1 MNERIPPHSADAEKS
16 VLGALMLDRD
26 ALFQVMEILKPED
39 FYSDAHKEIYRAAE
53 GLHRKNEPVDTLTVS
68 DELKRRKSLDM
79 AGGRGYIAALS
90 TMVPA
95 TANAAQYARI
105 VAEKAVLRR
114 LIGASSEI
122 MDESYGD
129 SRDAREIL
137 DDAERKIF
145 AIAQAGQHKDF
156 SRIGDVLFDN
166 YKHIN
171 EIANL
176 KGLTGLTTGF
186 IDLDKKTSGLQRSDM
201 IIVAARPGMGKT
213 AFALNIAHKAALR
226 VDAKVL
232 IFSLEMSKEQL
243 VYRFLSLESHV
254 EITRL
259 RDGKLN
265 EDEWTRINEAMDV
278 LQNTDIF
285 IDDTPGIP
293 VMEIRNKARRMK
305 SEHGLDLI
313 IVDYL
318 QLMSETGRTENR
330 NQEISVISRMFKQ
343 LAREMDC
350 PVIVLSQLSREV
362 DKRKDKIPVLSDLR
376 DSGAIEQDADLI
388 LFLHRED
395 YYTEVADAPD
405 ATQNNL
411 CRVIIAKHRNGE
423 TGFIE
428 LSWVGRYTKFADR
441 ARDVEPS
448 RFSESY

>member
-1 MNERIPPHSADAEKS
+1 MNERIPPHSDDAEKS
-16 VLGALMLDRD
+16 VLGALMLDKD
-26 ALFQVMEILKPED
+26 ALYSVMEILKAED

-53 GLHRKNEPVDTLTVS
+53 ELHRKSGPVDTLTVS

-79 AGGRGYIAALS
+79 TGGRGYIAALS

-122 MDESYGD
+122 MEDGYRD
-129 SRDAREIL
+129 SRDVREVL
-137 DDAERKIF
+137 DDAERRIF
-145 AIAQAGQHKDF
+145 AIAQTSQHKDYI
-156 SRIGDVLFDN
+156 RIGDVLLDN
-166 YKHIN
+166 YKHIR

-186 IDLDKKTSGLQRSDM
+186 ADLNKKTSGLQKSDM
-201 IIVAARPGMGKT
+201 IVVAARPGMGKT
-213 AFALNIAHKAALR
+213 AFALNIAHKASQLAGAR
-226 VDAKVL
+226 VL

-265 EDEWTRINEAMDV
+265 DDEWERIEEAMDV
-278 LQNTDIF
+278 LQRTSIF

-293 VMEIRNKARRMK
+293 VLEIKNKARRLK
-305 SEHGLDLI
+305 AEHGLDLI

-318 QLMSETGRTENR
+318 QLMSEGGRVENR
-330 NQEISVISRMFKQ
+330 NQEISVISRMLKQ
-343 LAREMDC
+343 LAREMEC

-362 DKRKDKIPVLSDLR
+362 EKRKDKMPVMSDLR

-395 YYTEVADAPD
+395 YYGDGADAPD
-405 ATQNNL
+405 ATQSNV
-411 CRVIIAKHRNGE
+411 CKAIIAKHRNGE
-423 TGFIE
+423 TGVIE
-428 LSWVGRYTKFADR
+428 LSWIGRYTKFADR
-441 ARDVEPS
+441 ARGQ
-448 RFSESY
+448 F

>member
-1 MNERIPPHSADAEKS
+1 MNERIPPHSDDAEKS
-16 VLGALMLDRD
+16 VLGALMLDKD
-26 ALFQVMEILKPED
+26 ALFHVMEILKSGD
-39 FYSDAHKEIYRAAE
+39 FYSDAHKEIYSAAE
-53 GLHRKNEPVDTLTVS
+53 DLHRKNEPVDTLTVS

-105 VAEKAVLRR
+105 VAEKALLRR

-122 MDESYGD
+122 LDESYRD
-129 SRDAREIL
+129 SRDAREVL
-137 DDAERKIF
+137 DDAERRIF
-145 AIAQAGQHKDF
+145 AIAQMGQHKDY
-156 SRIGDVLFDN
+156 SRIKDVLFEN
-166 YKHIN
+166 YKRIN

-176 KGLTGLTTGF
+176 QGGLTGLTTGF
-186 IDLDKKTSGLQRSDM
+186 ADLDKKTSGLQRSDM
-201 IIVAARPGMGKT
+201 IVIAARPGMGKT

-226 VDAKVL
+226 AGAKVL

-243 VYRFLSLESHV
+243 VNRFISLESHV

-265 EDEWTRINEAMDV
+265 NDEWERINEAMDV
-278 LQNTDIF
+278 LQNTAIF

-318 QLMSETGRTENR
+318 QLMSESGRTENR
-330 NQEISVISRMFKQ
+330 NQEISVISRMLKQ

-362 DKRKDKIPVLSDLR
+362 EKRKGKMPILSDLR

-388 LFLHRED
+388 IFLHRED
-395 YYTEVADAPD
+395 YYTEGGGEAPD
-405 ATQNNL
+405 AAQSNL
-411 CRVIIAKHRNGE
+411 CKTIIAKHRNGE
-423 TGFIE
+423 TGVVG

-441 ARDVEPS
+441 AYSDSERDH
-448 RFSESY
+448 F

>member
-1 MNERIPPHSADAEKS
+1 MNERIPPHSDDAEKS
-16 VLGALMLDRD
+16 VLGALMLDKD
-26 ALFQVMEILKPED
+26 ALFNVMEILKAED

-53 GLHRKNEPVDTLTVS
+53 ELHRSNEPVDTLTVS

-79 AGGRGYIAALS
+79 TGGRGYIAALS

-122 MDESYGD
+122 MEESYRD
-129 SRDAREIL
+129 SRDMREIL
-137 DDAERKIF
+137 DDAERRIF
-145 AIAQAGQHKDF
+145 AIAQASQHKDY
-156 SRIGDVLFDN
+156 SRINEVLYGN
-166 YKHIN
+166 YKHIH

-186 IDLDKKTSGLQRSDM
+186 ADLDKRTSGLQKSDM
-201 IIVAARPGMGKT
+201 IVVAARPGMGKT

-226 VDAKVL
+226 VGAKVL

-265 EDEWTRINEAMDV
+265 DDEWERIDEAMDV
-278 LQNTDIF
+278 LQKTAIF

-293 VMEIRNKARRMK
+293 VMEIKNKARRLK
-305 SEHGLDLI
+305 AEHGLDLI

-318 QLMSETGRTENR
+318 QLMSEGGRVENR
-330 NQEISVISRMFKQ
+330 NQEISVISRMLKQ
-343 LAREMDC
+343 LAREMEC

-362 DKRKDKIPVLSDLR
+362 EKRKDKLPIMSDLR

-388 LFLHRED
+388 IFLHRED
-395 YYTEVADAPD
+395 YYADGSDAPD
-405 ATQNNL
+405 ATQSNV
-411 CRVIIAKHRNGE
+411 CKTIIAKHRNGE
-423 TGFIE
+423 TGVVD

-441 ARDVEPS
+441 ARE
-448 RFSESY
+448 F

>member
-1 MNERIPPHSADAEKS
+1 MNERIPPHSDDAEKS
-16 VLGALMLDRD
+16 VLGAIMLDKD
-26 ALFQVMEILKPED
+26 ALYGVMEILKAED
-39 FYSDAHKEIYRAAE
+39 FYSDAHREICRAAAE
-53 GLHRKNEPVDTLTVS
+53 LHRRNEPVDTLTVS

-122 MDESYGD
+122 MEDGYRD
-129 SRDAREIL
+129 SRDVREVL
-137 DDAERKIF
+137 DDAERRIF
-145 AIAQAGQHKDF
+145 AIAQTSQHTDYSK
-156 SRIGDVLFDN
+156 IGEVLYDN
-166 YKHIN
+166 YKHIH
-171 EIANL
+171 EIANK

-186 IDLDKKTSGLQRSDM
+186 VDIDKKTSGLQKSDM
-201 IIVAARPGMGKT
+201 IVVAARPGMGKT

-226 VDAKVL
+226 AGAKVL

-265 EDEWTRINEAMDV
+265 DEEWERINEAMDV
-278 LQNTDIF
+278 LQGANIF

-293 VMEIRNKARRMK
+293 VMEIKNKARRLK

-313 IVDYL
+313 VVDYL
-318 QLMSETGRTENR
+318 QLMSEGGRAENR
-330 NQEISVISRMFKQ
+330 NQEISVISRMLKQ
-343 LAREMDC
+343 LAREMEC

-362 DKRKDKIPVLSDLR
+362 EKRRDKMPVMSDLR

-388 LFLHRED
+388 IFLHRED
-395 YYTEVADAPD
+395 YYTDGADEPD
-405 ATQNNL
+405 ATQSNV
-411 CRVIIAKHRNGE
+411 CKTIIAKHRNGE
-423 TGFIE
+423 TGVIE

-441 ARDVEPS
+441 ARDS
-448 RFSESY
+448 ARDHF

>member
-1 MNERIPPHSADAEKS
+1 MNERIPPHSDDAEKS
-16 VLGALMLDRD
+16 VLGALMLDED
-26 ALFQVMEILKPED
+26 ALFQIMEILKPDD
-39 FYSDAHKEIYRAAE
+39 FYSDAHKEIYRTAE
-53 GLHRKNEPVDTLTVS
+53 ELHRKSIPVDTLTVS
-68 DELKRRKSLDM
+68 DELKRRRSLDM

-114 LIGASSEI
+114 LISASSEI
-122 MDESYGD
+122 MNEAYGD
-129 SRDAREIL
+129 KRDAREIL
-137 DDAERKIF
+137 DDAERSIF
-145 AIAQAGQHKDF
+145 AIAQMGQHKDF

-186 IDLDKKTSGLQRSDM
+186 ADLNKRTSGLQKSDM
-201 IIVAARPGMGKT
+201 IVIAARPGMGKT

-226 VDAKVL
+226 ARAKIL

-265 EDEWTRINEAMDV
+265 DDEWTRINEAMDV

-318 QLMSETGRTENR
+318 QLMSESSRTENR
-330 NQEISVISRMFKQ
+330 NQEISVISRMLKQ

-362 DKRKDKIPVLSDLR
+362 EKRRDKMPILSDLR

-388 LFLHRED
+388 IFLHRED
-395 YYTEVADAPD
+395 YYTDGSDAPD

-423 TGFIE
+423 TGLIE

-441 ARDVEPS
+441 AYGME
-448 RFSESY
+448 

>member
-1 MNERIPPHSADAEKS
+1 MNERIPPHSDDAEKS
-16 VLGALMLDRD
+16 VLGALMLDKD
-26 ALFQVMEILKPED
+26 ALFQVMELLRPED

-53 GLHRKNEPVDTLTVS
+53 ELHRRNDPVDVLTVS
-68 DELKRRKSLDM
+68 DALKRRKSLDM
-79 AGGRGYIAALS
+79 TGGRGYIAALS
-90 TMVPA
+90 TMVPT

-105 VAEKAVLRR
+105 VAEKALLRR

-122 MDESYGD
+122 MDEGYRD
-129 SRDAREIL
+129 SRAAREIL
-137 DDAERKIF
+137 DDAERRIF
-145 AIAQAGQHKDF
+145 AIAQASQHKDY
-156 SRIGDVLFDN
+156 SRISDVLYSN
-166 YKHIN
+166 YKRIN

-186 IDLDKKTSGLQRSDM
+186 TDLDKRTSGLQKSDM
-201 IIVAARPGMGKT
+201 IVIAARPGMGKT

-226 VDAKVL
+226 ADAKVL

-243 VYRFLSLESHV
+243 VYRFFSLEAHV

-265 EDEWTRINEAMDV
+265 DDEWKRINEAIDV
-278 LQNTDIF
+278 LQNTAIF
-285 IDDTPGIP
+285 IDDTPGVP

-318 QLMSETGRTENR
+318 QLMSEAGRMENR
-330 NQEISVISRMFKQ
+330 NQEISVISRMLKQ

-362 DKRKDKIPVLSDLR
+362 EKRRDKMPILSDLR

-395 YYTEVADAPD
+395 YYADGADAPD
-405 ATQNNL
+405 ATQSNL
-411 CRVIIAKHRNGE
+411 CKAIIAKHRNGE
-423 TGFIE
+423 TGIVE

-441 ARDVEPS
+441 ARDFETD
-448 RFSESY
+448 RF

>member
-1 MNERIPPHSADAEKS
+1 MNERIPPHSDDAEKS
-16 VLGALMLDRD
+16 VLGAIMLDKD
-26 ALFQVMEILKPED
+26 ALFQVMEILRSED
-39 FYSDAHKEIYRAAE
+39 FYSDAHREVYRAAE
-53 GLHRKNEPVDTLTVS
+53 ELHRRNEPVDTLTVS

-79 AGGRGYIAALS
+79 AGGRGYIAVLS

-122 MDESYGD
+122 MDEGYRD
-129 SRDAREIL
+129 SRDAQEVL
-137 DDAERKIF
+137 DDAERRIF
-145 AIAQAGQHKDF
+145 AIAQAGQHKNY
-156 SRIGDVLFDN
+156 SEISEVLFAN
-166 YKHIN
+166 YERIN
-171 EIANL
+171 EIANR

-186 IDLDKKTSGLQRSDM
+186 ADLDKRTSGLQKSDM
-201 IIVAARPGMGKT
+201 IVVAARPGMGKT

-226 VDAKVL
+226 ADAKIL

-243 VYRFLSLESHV
+243 VNRLLSLEAHV

-265 EDEWTRINEAMDV
+265 DDEWTRLNEAIDV
-278 LQNTDIF
+278 LQNTAVF

-293 VMEIRNKARRMK
+293 VMEIRNKARRLK

-318 QLMSETGRTENR
+318 QLMSESSRTENR
-330 NQEISVISRMFKQ
+330 NQEISVISRMLKQ

-362 DKRKDKIPVLSDLR
+362 EKRKDRMPILSDLR

-395 YYTEVADAPD
+395 YYKDNADAPD
-405 ATQNNL
+405 AEQSNL
-411 CRVIIAKHRNGE
+411 CKTIIAKHRNGE

-428 LSWVGRYTKFADR
+428 LSWIGRYTKFADR
-441 ARDVEPS
+441 ARG
-448 RFSESY
+448 SEQTPY